1 MLLIDII
8 FCAEALDGISIV
20 YNSVRMFIIQVFK
33 TFSRPSHLVSCPSIS
48 FDRHAWNVQDCL
60 GLAQVAEF
68 SPFLGRPIYCKNT
81 KKRDWNFL
89 LLTTYRHQTEF
100 HKELST
106 NIEWSS
112 TNDSIFLKYAAP
124 ELKKNNSSGAHLLYS
139 WCILKDWL
147 HTYQAFF
154 SIRFFSYSSYDR
166 KDICLI
172 SSSERSSNPNLEL
185 RHPQE
190 HQKLPSLSF
199 RLHLARCGHFWW
211 SDPPLCLSIT
221 ADPPSVLQ
229 ITMWSPPKSSA
240 PVP

>member
-20 YNSVRMFIIQVFK
+20 YNSVRKIIQVFK
-33 TFSRPSHLVSCPSIS
+33 TFSRPSHLVSCPLIS

-139 WCILKDWL
+139 WCILKDLTAYIPGIFL
-147 HTYQAFF
+147 HPFLF
-154 SIRFFSYSSYDR
+154 LLFVRP
-166 KDICLI
+166 
-172 SSSERSSNPNLEL
+172 EG
-185 RHPQE
+185 
-190 HQKLPSLSF
+190 
-199 RLHLARCGHFWW
+199 HLFDFLFWKILK
-211 SDPPLCLSIT
+211 P
-221 ADPPSVLQ
+221 
-229 ITMWSPPKSSA
+229 
-240 PVP
+240 